1 MSKNEISAIV
11 VRLIAFKACRFGKKN
26 CILLTFGTI
35 SAKLVQSR
43 IYDCLKMKAQHLMKT
58 SVCVTHEKT
67 REKMV
72 KSGNLCWPFEVIL
85 AQNAALWRKNKSP
98 ILMKTHKFKSRN
110 DFRPLLPKYVGIRGW
125 KCVPV
130 DKIKSW
136 RVKSAL
142 RIAIG
147 PFVLKL

>member
-1 MSKNEISAIV
+1 MSKNEIFAIV
-11 VRLIAFKACRFGKKN
+11 VRFIGFKTCHFYQKN
-26 CILLTFGTI
+26 CIHPTFGTI

-110 DFRPLLPKYVGIRGW
+110 DFRPLLPKYFGIRGW